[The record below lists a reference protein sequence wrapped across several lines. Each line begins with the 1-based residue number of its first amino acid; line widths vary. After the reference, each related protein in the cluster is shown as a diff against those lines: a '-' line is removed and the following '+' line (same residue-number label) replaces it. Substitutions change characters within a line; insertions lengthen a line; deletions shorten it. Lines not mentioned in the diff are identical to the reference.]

1 MANKANNKTLIILL
15 IALIGIFLFVRIF
28 RSIRLEST
36 MGRNLIEKIDTAKV
50 NVLQL
55 YPSSDKGS
63 EIRFTKEGSKWMV
76 EKGKIK
82 TEAEEN
88 AIRSLLTEMANLKID
103 QLIAK
108 GKDKWK
114 ENFVDDSSGSKI
126 KIFEDKE
133 LLLEMVVG
141 KFNYQPPKN
150 QYQQQY
156 GGGVSG
162 NTCVRVGNN
171 QDVYAVPGFLA
182 YAINQPFNNWRNQNF
197 IRTDKASV
205 TKLTFKYPADSSFII
220 EKKDTVWFLGDKMP
234 DKKNVESFL
243 DKIAWK
249 SNNAFVEDYVPV
261 GNPVYQMTIEGK
273 NMQSV
278 VVSAYKQGENAFV
291 LNSSLNPK
299 NYFSSP
305 RSGMVSEIF
314 PKKEKF
320 LKVEKKK

>member
-1 MANKANNKTLIILL
+1 MANKANNKTLIIVLA
-15 IALIGIFLFVRIF
+15 ALIGIFAIVKIF
-28 RSIRLEST
+28 RSMRFEST

-50 NVLQL
+50 NILQL

-63 EIRFTKEGSKWMV
+63 EIRFTKEGGKWMV

-114 ENFVDDSSGSKI
+114 ENFVDDSSGSRI

-133 LLLEMVVG
+133 LLLDMVVG

-150 QYQQQY
+150 QYQQYY

-162 NTCVRVGNN
+162 NTCIRVGKSE
-171 QDVYAVPGFLA
+171 DVYAVPGFLA

-197 IRTDKASV
+197 IKADKASV
-205 TKLTFKYPADSSFII
+205 TKLTFNYPADSSYIV
-220 EKKDTVWFLGDKMP
+220 EKRDTVWFLGDKML

-249 SNNAFVEDYVPV
+249 SNYAFVEDYIPV
-261 GNPVYQMTIEGK
+261 GNAFYQLTVEGK
-273 NMQSV
+273 NMQTLT
-278 VVSAYKQGENAFV
+278 VSAYKQGENDFV

-305 RSGMVSEIF
+305 RSGMVTEIY
-314 PKKEKF
+314 PKKEEF
-320 LKVEKKK
+320 LKTEKKK